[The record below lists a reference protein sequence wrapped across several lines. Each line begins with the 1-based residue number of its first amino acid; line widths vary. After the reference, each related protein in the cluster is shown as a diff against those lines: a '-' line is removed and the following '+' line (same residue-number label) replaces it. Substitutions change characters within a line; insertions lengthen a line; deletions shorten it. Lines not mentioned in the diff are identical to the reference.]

1 MSYELGKLLI
11 KKKEYNKAFMIFK
24 DILKK
29 NPNDLR
35 ANFQLGKINYELNDL
50 NQSIFFFKKCNQI
63 QANTPSILFN
73 LALSL
78 QSIGKINEAK
88 KQYLKLI
95 SINPNDVKSYYG
107 LFFLDITNINSNYYN
122 KLQSLINN
130 NKISLFEKSLINFI
144 FSKIEKKNGNLNNE
158 INFLEISHQQ
168 CYNSNSTFNNQ
179 SDFYY
184 KNIISNFFNRIKFEK
199 NFIEV
204 ENFNKNEHIFIVG
217 LPRSGST
224 LVETILSHNSK
235 SIVSVG
241 EFHGINTSI
250 LDQISK
256 FIFSQNFKY
265 TDYQLVIDRKIFQ
278 NSLIEKYNNFE
289 RSIYLDKSLENFFN
303 IDIILEFFPNAKFIH
318 TFRNYEDSI
327 LGIYLSMLPELSW
340 SHNIKNIIN
349 YIKNYKRVINYYISK
364 YPDKIIDV
372 DLSKLTN
379 NQESEGKKILEF
391 CNIPVNDNFLNFYKN
406 KKLFNKTNSFL
417 QVRNKIMKYEN
428 EKYKHYYYLLK
439 DSNEQ
444 KF

>member
-1 MSYELGKLLI
+1 MSYEFGKLLI

-29 NPNDLR
+29 NPNDLG

-184 KNIISNFFNRIKFEK
+184 KNIISNFFNKIKFEK
-199 NFIEV
+199 NFKEV

>member
-29 NPNDLR
+29 NPNDLG

-63 QANTPSILFN
+63 QSNTPSILFN

-158 INFLEISHQQ
+158 INFLKISHQQ
-168 CYNSNSTFNNQ
+168 CYNSNLKFNNQ

-184 KNIISNFFNRIKFEK
+184 KNIISNFFNKIKFEK

-318 TFRNYEDSI
+318 TFRNYDDSI

>member
-184 KNIISNFFNRIKFEK
+184 KNIISNFFNKIKFEK

-349 YIKNYKRVINYYISK
+349 YIKNYKRVINHYISK

>member
-88 KQYLKLI
+88 KQYLKLV

-122 KLQSLINN
+122 KLQSLIKN

-184 KNIISNFFNRIKFEK
+184 KNIISNFFNKIKFEK

-349 YIKNYKRVINYYISK
+349 YIKNYKRVINHYISK

>member
-122 KLQSLINN
+122 KLQSLIKN

-184 KNIISNFFNRIKFEK
+184 KNIISNFFNKIKFEK

>member
-29 NPNDLR
+29 NPNDLG

-50 NQSIFFFKKCNQI
+50 NQSILFFKKCNQI

-122 KLQSLINN
+122 KLQSLIKN

-184 KNIISNFFNRIKFEK
+184 KNIISNFFNKIKFEK

-265 TDYQLVIDRKIFQ
+265 TDYQLVIDRKVFQ

-349 YIKNYKRVINYYISK
+349 YIKNYKRVINHYISK

>member
-29 NPNDLR
+29 NPNDLG

-184 KNIISNFFNRIKFEK
+184 KNIISNFFNKIKFEK
-199 NFIEV
+199 NLKKE

-235 SIVSVG
+235 SIISVG

-250 LDQISK
+250 LEQISK

-265 TDYQLVIDRKIFQ
+265 KDYQLVIDRKIFQ

>member
-29 NPNDLR
+29 NPNDLG

-50 NQSIFFFKKCNQI
+50 NQSILFFKKCNQI

-130 NKISLFEKSLINFI
+130 NKTSLFEKSLINFI

-168 CYNSNSTFNNQ
+168 CYNSNSKFHNQ

-184 KNIISNFFNRIKFEK
+184 KNIISNFFNKIKFEK

-235 SIVSVG
+235 SIISVG

-250 LDQISK
+250 LEQISK

-265 TDYQLVIDRKIFQ
+265 KDYQLVIDRKIFQ

-289 RSIYLDKSLENFFN
+289 RSTYLDKSLENFFN

-349 YIKNYKRVINYYISK
+349 YIKNYKRVINHYISK

>member
-88 KQYLKLI
+88 KQYLKLV

-158 INFLEISHQQ
+158 INFLKISHQQ
-168 CYNSNSTFNNQ
+168 CYNSNLKFNNQ

-184 KNIISNFFNRIKFEK
+184 KNIISNFFNKIKFEK
-199 NFIEV
+199 NFKEV

-439 DSNEQ
+439 DSN
-444 KF
+444 

>member
-29 NPNDLR
+29 NPNDLG

-184 KNIISNFFNRIKFEK
+184 KNIISNFFNKIKFEK
-199 NFIEV
+199 NFVEV

>member
-11 KKKEYNKAFMIFK
+11 KKKEYNKAFIIFK

-107 LFFLDITNINSNYYN
+107 LFFLDITNINSTYYN

-144 FSKIEKKNGNLNNE
+144 FSKIEKKNDNLNNE
-158 INFLEISHQQ
+158 INFLKISHKQ
-168 CYNSNSTFNNQ
+168 CYNSNSKLNNQ

-184 KNIISNFFNRIKFEK
+184 KNIISNFFNKIKFEK
-199 NFIEV
+199 NFKEV

-289 RSIYLDKSLENFFN
+289 RSIYLDKSLENFYN

>member
-29 NPNDLR
+29 NPNDLG

-168 CYNSNSTFNNQ
+168 CYNSNSKFNNQ

-184 KNIISNFFNRIKFEK
+184 KNIISNFFNKIKFEK

>member
-1 MSYELGKLLI
+1 MSYEFGKLLI
-11 KKKEYNKAFMIFK
+11 KKKEYKKAFMIFK

-122 KLQSLINN
+122 KLQSLIKN

-184 KNIISNFFNRIKFEK
+184 KNIISNFFNKIKFEK
-199 NFIEV
+199 NFKEV

>member
-29 NPNDLR
+29 NPNDLG

-428 EKYKHYYYLLK
+428 EKYKRYYYLLK

>member
-29 NPNDLR
+29 NPNDLG

-50 NQSIFFFKKCNQI
+50 NQSILFFKKCNQI

-122 KLQSLINN
+122 KLQSLIKN

-168 CYNSNSTFNNQ
+168 CYNSNLTFNNQ

-184 KNIISNFFNRIKFEK
+184 KNIISNFFNKIKFEK

-327 LGIYLSMLPELSW
+327 LGIYLSMLPKLSW

-349 YIKNYKRVINYYISK
+349 YIKNYKRVINHYISK

>member
-29 NPNDLR
+29 NPNDLG

-184 KNIISNFFNRIKFEK
+184 KNIISNFFNKIKFEK

-265 TDYQLVIDRKIFQ
+265 TDYQLVIDRKVFQ

>member
-63 QANTPSILFN
+63 QSNTPSILFN

-184 KNIISNFFNRIKFEK
+184 KNIISNFFNKIKFEK

>member
-29 NPNDLR
+29 NPNDLG

-88 KQYLKLI
+88 KQYLKLV

-184 KNIISNFFNRIKFEK
+184 KNIISNFFNKIKFEK
-199 NFIEV
+199 NFVEV

-349 YIKNYKRVINYYISK
+349 YIKNYKRVINHYISK

-428 EKYKHYYYLLK
+428 EKYKRYYYLLK

>member
-29 NPNDLR
+29 NPNDLG

-50 NQSIFFFKKCNQI
+50 NQSILFFKKCNQI

-184 KNIISNFFNRIKFEK
+184 KNIISNFFNKIKFEK
-199 NFIEV
+199 NFVEV

-250 LDQISK
+250 LEQISK

-349 YIKNYKRVINYYISK
+349 YIKNYKRVINHYISK

-428 EKYKHYYYLLK
+428 EKYKRYYYLLK

>member
-29 NPNDLR
+29 NPNDLG

-63 QANTPSILFN
+63 QSNTPSILFN

-184 KNIISNFFNRIKFEK
+184 KNIISNFFNKIKFEK

>member
-29 NPNDLR
+29 NPNDLG

-107 LFFLDITNINSNYYN
+107 LFFLDITNINSTYYN

-184 KNIISNFFNRIKFEK
+184 KNIISNFFNKIKFEK
-199 NFIEV
+199 NFVEV

>member
-88 KQYLKLI
+88 KQYLKLV

-158 INFLEISHQQ
+158 INFLKISHQQ
-168 CYNSNSTFNNQ
+168 CYNSNLKFNNQ

-184 KNIISNFFNRIKFEK
+184 KNIISNFFNKIKFEK
-199 NFIEV
+199 NFKEV

-428 EKYKHYYYLLK
+428 EKYKRYYYLLK

>member
-88 KQYLKLI
+88 KQYLKLV

-107 LFFLDITNINSNYYN
+107 LFFLDITNINSTYYN

-144 FSKIEKKNGNLNNE
+144 FSKIEKKNDNLNNE
-158 INFLEISHQQ
+158 INFLKISHKQ
-168 CYNSNSTFNNQ
+168 CYNSNSKLNNQ

-184 KNIISNFFNRIKFEK
+184 KNIISNFFNKIKFEK

>member
-29 NPNDLR
+29 NPNDLG

-184 KNIISNFFNRIKFEK
+184 KNIISNFFNKIKFEK
-199 NFIEV
+199 NFVEV

-349 YIKNYKRVINYYISK
+349 YIKNYKRVINYYKSK

>member
-29 NPNDLR
+29 NPNDLG

-63 QANTPSILFN
+63 QSNTPSILFN

-122 KLQSLINN
+122 KLQSLIKN

-168 CYNSNSTFNNQ
+168 CYNSNLTFNNQ

-184 KNIISNFFNRIKFEK
+184 KNIISNFFNKIKFEK

-241 EFHGINTSI
+241 EFHVINTSI

-303 IDIILEFFPNAKFIH
+303 IEIILQFFPNAKFIH

-349 YIKNYKRVINYYISK
+349 YIKNYKRVINHYISK

>member
-1 MSYELGKLLI
+1 MSYEFGKLLI
-11 KKKEYNKAFMIFK
+11 KKKEYKKAFMIFK

-184 KNIISNFFNRIKFEK
+184 KNIISNFFNKIKFEK
-199 NFIEV
+199 NFKEV

>member
-11 KKKEYNKAFMIFK
+11 KKKEYKKAFMIFK

-107 LFFLDITNINSNYYN
+107 LFFLDITNINSTYYN

-144 FSKIEKKNGNLNNE
+144 FSKIEKKNDNLNNE
-158 INFLEISHQQ
+158 INFLKISHKQ
-168 CYNSNSTFNNQ
+168 CYNSNSKFNNQ

-184 KNIISNFFNRIKFEK
+184 KNIISNFFKKIKFEK
-199 NFIEV
+199 NFKEV

-235 SIVSVG
+235 SIISVG

-250 LDQISK
+250 LEQISK

-265 TDYQLVIDRKIFQ
+265 KDYQLVIDRKIFQ

-289 RSIYLDKSLENFFN
+289 RSTYLDKSLENFFN

-318 TFRNYEDSI
+318 TFRNYDDSI

-349 YIKNYKRVINYYISK
+349 YIKNYKRVINYYKSK

-428 EKYKHYYYLLK
+428 EKYKSYYYLLK
-439 DSNEQ
+439 DSDEQ

>member
-29 NPNDLR
+29 NPNDLG

-184 KNIISNFFNRIKFEK
+184 KNIISNFFNKIKFEK
-199 NFIEV
+199 NFVEV

-265 TDYQLVIDRKIFQ
+265 TDYQLVIDRKVFQ

-349 YIKNYKRVINYYISK
+349 YIKNYKRVINHYISK

>member
-29 NPNDLR
+29 NPNDLG

-184 KNIISNFFNRIKFEK
+184 KNIISNFFNKIKFEK

>member
-29 NPNDLR
+29 NPNDLG

-122 KLQSLINN
+122 KLQSLIKN

-184 KNIISNFFNRIKFEK
+184 KNIISNFFNKIKFEK
-199 NFIEV
+199 NFVEV

>member
-29 NPNDLR
+29 NPNDLG

-63 QANTPSILFN
+63 QSNTPSILFN

-184 KNIISNFFNRIKFEK
+184 KNIISNFFNKIKFEK

-204 ENFNKNEHIFIVG
+204 ENFNKNQHIFIVG

-327 LGIYLSMLPELSW
+327 LGIYLSILPELSW

-349 YIKNYKRVINYYISK
+349 YIKNYKRVINHYISK

>member
-1 MSYELGKLLI
+1 MSYEFGKLLI
-11 KKKEYNKAFMIFK
+11 KKKEYKKAFMIFK

-122 KLQSLINN
+122 KLQSLIKN

-184 KNIISNFFNRIKFEK
+184 KNIISNFFNKIKFEK